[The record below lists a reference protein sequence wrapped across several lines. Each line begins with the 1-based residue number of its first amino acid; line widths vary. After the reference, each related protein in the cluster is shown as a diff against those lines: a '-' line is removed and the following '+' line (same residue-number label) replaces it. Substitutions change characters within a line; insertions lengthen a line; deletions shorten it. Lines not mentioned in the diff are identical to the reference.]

1 MWCFSHSSHVKGFP
15 QDRRQDVPG
24 IPVFLR
30 SRNHYSGIPESM
42 KNKAGHKHEKQKFS
56 DSQKVTQAPEGTLP
70 VPKEVKLSKLLHL
83 PLQE

>member
-1 MWCFSHSSHVKGFP
+1 
-15 QDRRQDVPG
+15 
-24 IPVFLR
+24 
-30 SRNHYSGIPESM
+30 M

-83 PLQE
+83 PLQEWNS